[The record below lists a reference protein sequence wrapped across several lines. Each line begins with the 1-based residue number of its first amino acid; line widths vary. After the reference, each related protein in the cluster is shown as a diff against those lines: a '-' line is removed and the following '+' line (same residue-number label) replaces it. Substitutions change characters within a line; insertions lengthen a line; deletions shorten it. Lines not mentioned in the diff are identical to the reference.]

1 MKEDNAPS
9 PTKPQFSPREKLVE
23 VALHSED
30 NRYFARN
37 IVNRLWARMLGR
49 GLVDPLDQMHSANV
63 PSHPELLDWLTRDLV
78 AHGYDLK
85 RLLRGIAL
93 SQTYS
98 RSSEWTS
105 PGELPAPSLF
115 AVAKIKPLSPRQ
127 YGLSLSV
134 ASHNPTQWP
143 TSDQA
148 EQWATRREQLEG
160 AANSWVGQI
169 ETPADGQFQIAVDEA
184 LLFSNSNRI
193 DNELIRDASDKL
205 VGHLKSLES
214 TPAVIDATYWAIC
227 SRPPHDNERQAVTEY
242 LDKHSSDRLAAIR
255 QVVWALL
262 TNPELRFNY

>member
-105 PGELPAPSLF
+105 PGELPASSLF

-143 TSDQA
+143 TFDQA
-148 EQWATRREQLEG
+148 EQ
-160 AANSWVGQI
+160 
-169 ETPADGQFQIAVDEA
+169 
-184 LLFSNSNRI
+184 
-193 DNELIRDASDKL
+193 
-205 VGHLKSLES
+205 
-214 TPAVIDATYWAIC
+214 WAIC
-227 SRPPHDNERQAVTEY
+227 SRPPRDDDHQQAVTEY
-242 LDKHSSDRLAAIR
+242 FEKHSSDRLAAIR

-262 TNPELRFNY
+262 TNPETFSADHRSTVCLAVDF